1 MTYTPE
7 QFDLAE
13 LVLSTF
19 LDQHDHYREGIMGL
33 QSYNFA
39 RDDIVTLIAEG
50 MINGK

>member
-19 LDQHDHYREGIMGL
+19 LDIHDDYQNDGRGL

-50 MINGK
+50 MSNDA